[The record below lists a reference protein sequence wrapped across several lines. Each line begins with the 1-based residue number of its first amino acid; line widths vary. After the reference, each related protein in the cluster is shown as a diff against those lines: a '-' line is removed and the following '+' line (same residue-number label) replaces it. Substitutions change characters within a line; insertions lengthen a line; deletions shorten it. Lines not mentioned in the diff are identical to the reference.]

1 MFDKIQFAKKI
12 KYFRMKNN
20 LTLLELSELADISY
34 SYLIDIEA
42 GKGVPSVDVIV
53 SLLNALKIDFKSFYE
68 DIEYEKI
75 LENKIANYC
84 VSLNDKDLDFFS
96 FILQRLER

>member
-20 LTLLELSELADISY
+20 LTLLQLSELADISY
-34 SYLIDIEA
+34 SYLVVIES
-42 GKGVPSVDVIV
+42 GKSVPSVDVIV
-53 SLLNALKIDFKSFYE
+53 SLLNALKLDFKAIF
-68 DIEYEKI
+68 DDVEYEKI
-75 LENKIANYC
+75 LESKIVNYC
-84 VSLNDKDLDFFS
+84 ASLSDKDLDFFS